1 MTKRE
6 KNLFFETLE
15 LLRKEL
21 RQSDGFRGKDWR
33 DVDDWLFSEL
43 PFTKGELREIY
54 QGRGVQYD
62 ATSAVPTACA

>member
-43 PFTKGELREIY
+43 PFTKGELREI
-54 QGRGVQYD
+54 
-62 ATSAVPTACA
+62 